1 MTKRRPEEDG
11 GKGCHRQR
19 EQLLQRQPAGERS
32 PHGYRKTPPLVWLEG
47 PGQIP
52 GGAAAGA
59 ERARVSETVLT
70 EL

>member
-1 MTKRRPEEDG
+1 MSQAERAALAKAASRREVPPRLQED
-11 GKGCHRQR
+11 
-19 EQLLQRQPAGERS
+19 
-32 PHGYRKTPPLVWLEG
+32 TPLVWLEG

-59 ERARVSETVLT
+59 EQARVSETVLT